1 MYPDP
6 KERLTELN
14 LIDDMFHYFCTL
26 HWPGRA
32 FVSLPRASFTARLV
46 AAAAAAAGSIMIRGM
61 NIAAEAPARVT
72 E

>member
-6 KERLTELN
+6 KERLTELI

-32 FVSLPRASFTARLV
+32 FVSLPRVPFTACLV
-46 AAAAAAAGSIMIRGM
+46 AAAAESIMIRGM
-61 NIAAEAPARVT
+61 NIAAEAPARVI